1 MTFSNYEK
9 IVINTLYRTGRPLT
23 TSEVALYSNISRITA
38 TKYLNKLYRKGYLR
52 TKLRG
57 NSRYWRIK

>member
-9 IVINTLYRTGRPLT
+9 IIINTLYRCGRPLT
-23 TSEVALYSNISRITA
+23 TSEVAGYSNISRITA
-38 TKYLNKLYRKGYLR
+38 TKYLKKLYNKGYLR
-52 TKLRG
+52 TKAVG